1 MHAAVQTTL
10 FLASDGCDVTGIQ
23 GQNPLSLLDERN
35 PPFIVYYYNH
45 RAQNY
50 RVDVHRME
58 RRHTSSPDLFI
69 CLMFQHRD
77 FKIFIHFT
85 E

>member
-45 RAQNY
+45 RAFQSCLLAALY
-50 RVDVHRME
+50 KPTEWMFTGWSAGTDPVH
-58 RRHTSSPDLFI
+58 TYSSV
-69 CLMFQHRD
+69 
-77 FKIFIHFT
+77 
-85 E
+85 